1 MPNRALATLRSG
13 EQAMH
18 GPELAF
24 ICERVGREVM
34 LGDDEGQQRVANVL
48 QPLVA
53 ARASVEQALRGR
65 LEHAALVTRRVT
77 CSSASCS

>member
-1 MPNRALATLRSG
+1 
-13 EQAMH
+13 MH

-24 ICERVGREVM
+24 VSERVRREVV

-53 ARASVEQALRGR
+53 AHSSIGGAARACGVSHTSRR
-65 LEHAALVTRRVT
+65 LT
-77 CSSASCS
+77 CSSASC